1 MKQSNRTVRYSV
13 VLGIESVLAVIL
25 FMTRGGPEA
34 ADRKAL
40 FSILCDAA
48 FVPGI
53 ITCCFGLLI
62 VVSNGGVFD
71 MVRYAFAKA
80 ADSFRKTENK
90 RGFPGSY
97 YDYVC
102 ARHGGKQA
110 QFGFILISGLVF
122 ILFSIVFCS
131 LAL

>member
-1 MKQSNRTVRYSV
+1 MKYLIT
-13 VLGIESVLAVIL
+13 LALETGFAILL

-34 ADRKAL
+34 PDNQIL
-40 FSILCDAA
+40 FAVLCDAA

-53 ITCCFGLLI
+53 ITCCIGLLI

-71 MVRYAFAKA
+71 MVRYAFSRA
-80 ADSFRKTENK
+80 ADSFRKAEN
-90 RGFPGSY
+90 RHGRFGSY

-102 ARHGGKQA
+102 ARHGGKRA
-110 QFGFILISGLVF
+110 RFGFVLISGLVF
-122 ILFSIVFCS
+122 ILLSIVFCL

>member
-1 MKQSNRTVRYSV
+1 MNTRRSSKRYPI
-13 VLGIESVLAVIL
+13 VLGLETLLALIL
-25 FMTRGGPEA
+25 FFARGGMNLNGK
-34 ADRKAL
+34 DF
-40 FSILCDAA
+40 FSVLCDAA

-90 RGFPGSY
+90 RAFPGSY

-122 ILFSIVFCS
+122 ILLSIVFCS